1 MDPIFN
7 FVLLGMIGSSQ
18 LAMLLF
24 IPVLLAIIPLI
35 FYLLTL
41 QNTFK
46 AISDENRKMQPGEV
60 WLSLIPIFGY
70 IWQFF
75 IVTKMADS
83 LSAELKTKGIE
94 HSEERPAYNIGLIY
108 CILMVA
114 ASPLAIIIGFLGSIL
129 SIAGVVF
136 WILYWVKIE
145 EYRKKL
151 LA

>member
-7 FVLLGMIGSSQ
+7 VVLLGFVGPMQ
-18 LAMLLF
+18 LGIILL
-24 IPVLLAIIPLI
+24 IPILLALVPLI

-46 AISDENRKMQPGEV
+46 AIGEENRKMQPGEV

-70 IWQFF
+70 IWHFF
-75 IVTKMADS
+75 IVSRMADS

-94 HSEERPAYNIGLIY
+94 HTEDRPAYNIGLVY
-108 CILMVA
+108 CILMVV
-114 ASPLAIIIGFLGSIL
+114 ASPLAILIGVLGSML

-151 LA
+151 LT